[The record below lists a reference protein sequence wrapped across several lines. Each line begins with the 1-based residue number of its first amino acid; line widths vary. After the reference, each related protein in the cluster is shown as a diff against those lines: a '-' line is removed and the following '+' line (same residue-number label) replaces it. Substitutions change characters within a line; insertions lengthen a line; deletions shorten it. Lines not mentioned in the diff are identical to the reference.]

1 MSEIYLD
8 NCATTR
14 PYNEVVD
21 YMSELSLNM
30 YGNPSSLHYKGI
42 EAANLLKEA
51 RRNIARV
58 LMGKENEIYFTSG
71 GTESNNLAI
80 RGAAYRHRRRGKHL
94 ITTAVEHSSV
104 LNSFRRLQK
113 EGFEVDY
120 LPVNKQG
127 HISLEE
133 LDRSIRPD
141 TILVSINHINNE
153 IGTIQPL
160 EQIGNL
166 LKQRNPGILFHADGV
181 QSFCKLP
188 LDLKIWQVDLFSCS
202 AHKIHGPK
210 GVGALWIRSGTHL
223 TPLLEGGGQE
233 KTLRSGTENVAGIAG
248 FGLAATLS
256 EQQREQTADLVC
268 SLKFKLFQG
277 LLEQNLKVELNG
289 PPLEESAP
297 HILNLSF
304 PGVKGEVL
312 LHALEEH
319 EMLASAGSAC
329 HSRNPVPSHVL
340 KALGLNDQQLT
351 GALRF
356 SFSSFNDHQQIES
369 AIRHIAGAVKQ
380 LVLV

>member
-14 PYNEVVD
+14 PYKEVVD

-133 LDRSIRPD
+133 LDRLIRPD

-289 PPLEESAP
+289 PPLEKSAP